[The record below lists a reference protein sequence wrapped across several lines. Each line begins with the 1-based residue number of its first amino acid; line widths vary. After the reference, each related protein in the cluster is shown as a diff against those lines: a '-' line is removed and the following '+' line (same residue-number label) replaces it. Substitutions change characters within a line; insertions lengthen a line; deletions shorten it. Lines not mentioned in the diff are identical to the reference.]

1 MPVGTVVLIVVGV
14 EELTLVIAPLN
25 RTILLAAVASK
36 FVPVIVTDV
45 PAVPTVGLKL
55 VIVGMPTV
63 PVTVNGAVLDAEP
76 AGVVTS
82 ITPVVAPAGTVAIN
96 VVGLADVIAATVL
109 LNLTVF
115 CAGRMLKVVP

>member
-1 MPVGTVVLIVVGV
+1 LIVVEV

-55 VIVGMPTV
+55 VIAGMPTV

-115 CAGRMLKVVP
+115 CAGTMLKVVP